1 MSDAFTSLIPQTR
14 AFMSELSQNNN
25 REWFQEHKARFES
38 ELKKPAKLLLET
50 LAPKLSD
57 MLDQTIS
64 TKLFRA
70 NRDVRFSKDK
80 TPYTLHLHMLWSPQ
94 GNGSQPA
101 YFFGIAQ
108 DYVTAGAGMMGFD
121 KAQQDEW
128 RKWVSE
134 REGDALQAKIDA
146 ALANGA
152 TLRKPEL
159 KRVPSP
165 FEKDHPRG
173 ELLRHKSLTLW
184 KDIEAEAKNDLPAA
198 ILEAFTSFEP
208 VMDDLRTFL

>member
-1 MSDAFTSLIPQTR
+1 MQDAFTSLIPNTR

-25 REWFQEHKARFES
+25 REWFQENKTRFES

-50 LAPKLSD
+50 IAPKLSSV
-57 MLDQTIS
+57 LDQTVS

-94 GNGSQPA
+94 GNGAQPG
-101 YFFGIAQ
+101 YFFGIAN

-134 REGDALQAKIDA
+134 REGDALQSKIDA
-146 ALANGA
+146 VLETGA

-165 FEKDHPRG
+165 FEKDHPRAD
-173 ELLRHKSLTLW
+173 LLRHKSLTLW
-184 KDIEAEAKNDLPAA
+184 SEIETEVKDDLPQA
-198 ILEAFTSFEP
+198 IMTAFALFEP